1 MSAAFVLFTCFN
13 SSLNI
18 LDHERQA
25 LKLCFVQA
33 GVLAPAWLLAAVV
46 SAFLVGVSR
55 DLSRQELSSS
65 PLRCSRALAVTL
77 LLVATTQALVRY
89 FGHLAGSDAGLW
101 SMTAQD
107 RALFIATDAYRSI
120 ALAIHSFYMLNK
132 STARVYPRLLIAS
145 LALLL
150 FTSVLDTLNYGY
162 YSLSEP
168 SSSGSSGGGAPIVL
182 NDYEV
187 FSLASAALF
196 DFLLVAHVIATL
208 RCVLIDEPSGG
219 GGSFTRPEQQQQQQA
234 SRGDDESS
242 ERAMFESFGSYRR
255 LLSDGVCDEEA
266 EAEDLFGIFR

>member
-33 GVLAPAWLLAAVV
+33 GVLAPAWLLVAVV

-65 PLRCSRALAVTL
+65 SLRCSRALAVTL
-77 LLVATTQALVRY
+77 LLVATTQAIVRY

-120 ALAIHSFYMLNK
+120 ALSIHSFYMLNK

-168 SSSGSSGGGAPIVL
+168 SSGSGGGAASPIVL

-196 DFLLVAHVIATL
+196 DFLLVAHFIATL
-208 RCVLIDEPSGG
+208 RCVLLDDPSG

-266 EAEDLFGIFR
+266 EEDLFGTFR